1 MFISQNHDTLYT
13 LTHQPPISHP
23 PWLVDMVALMA
34 LDDLVALMAVVV
46 DGPGG
51 SGGPVGPGRP
61 GGPDG
66 PGRPGCPYG
75 PGC

>member
-1 MFISQNHDTLYT
+1 
-13 LTHQPPISHP
+13 
-23 PWLVDMVALMA
+23 MVALMA

>member
-1 MFISQNHDTLYT
+1 MG
-13 LTHQPPISHP
+13 
-23 PWLVDMVALMA
+23 LMA

-51 SGGPVGPGRP
+51 SGGP
-61 GGPDG
+61 DG